1 MSHESVTNE
10 SWMSHEWVMS
20 YYDIIMTWFL
30 MLSSQYDRQWKWV
43 MDQSQMSHV
52 MKESWFLCFH
62 RSTMGPACM
71 SHKSVMNK
79 SCHVWFT
86 NTSCN
91 IRFTNSS
98 CHIMTCMTWLE
109 RFVLKRHAIALLPPA
124 YTANVIAHCHTPSHT
139 AMHCHTLQR
148 TATHCNT
155 MQLAAL
161 QLQSSCLLFDLG
173 SLAVSIPRAAFI
185 DHLFLMPRNT
195 LQHTATHYS
204 TLEHT
209 ATHCHTLS
217 HTVTHRN
224 TLKHAATSFPY
235 A

>member
-1 MSHESVTNE
+1 MTGEICIKTTCYSAPAMTHSWLIRDSFVTH
-10 SWMSHEWVMS
+10 SW
-20 YYDIIMTWFL
+20 L
-30 MLSSQYDRQWKWV
+30 
-43 MDQSQMSHV
+43 
-52 MKESWFLCFH
+52 
-62 RSTMGPACM
+62 
-71 SHKSVMNK
+71 
-79 SCHVWFT
+79 
-86 NTSCN
+86 
-91 IRFTNSS
+91 IRDP
-98 CHIMTCMTWLE
+98 
-109 RFVLKRHAIALLPPA
+109 LKRHAIALLLPA

-139 AMHCHTLQR
+139 ATHCNALQR

-161 QLQSSCLLFDLG
+161 QLQSSSLLFDLG
-173 SLAVSIPRAAFI
+173 SRAVSIPRAAFI
-185 DHLFLMPRNT
+185 DHPFLMPRNT